1 MGNDKTIICVPTYK
15 RPSYLKKNLSSIL
28 NQSIG
33 RKFEIIVVD
42 NDVNRSGEPSVNQ
55 MKDPNVSIEYFVENK
70 RGISAV
76 RNRCIQICKDK
87 QANYLIFIDDDEI
100 VDSNWLGNLFYVE
113 RTYNARIVVGP
124 VLCLYEQEPSQ
135 PIKDVFFNRLR
146 TKTGSKMKHGAT
158 GNILIN
164 MKVFKEFD
172 NQPFHNF
179 FNLIGGG
186 DTYFLN
192 KTISKGIELIWADNA
207 IAYEFIS
214 KERSSLKN
222 CLLRSFYRGTS
233 AFHLFKF
240 QNGLFKSFIKSLINT
255 LILVLDVIRLLVFI
269 IFINRTKM
277 LKILKKILRSFG
289 FILAIF
295 NYNNKEYSTTFGN

>member
-1 MGNDKTIICVPTYK
+1 MENDKTIICIPTYK
-15 RPSYLKKNLSSIL
+15 RPNYLKKNLSSIL
-28 NQSIG
+28 NQSID

-42 NDVNRSGEPSVNQ
+42 NDVNRSGELSVNQ
-55 MKDPNVSIEYFVENK
+55 MKNPKIPIEYYVEIN
-70 RGISAV
+70 RGISSV
-76 RNRCIQICKDK
+76 RNRCIQLCKDK

-100 VDSNWLGNLFYVE
+100 ADSNWLKNLFYTE
-113 RTYNARIVVGP
+113 KKYNAQIVVGP
-124 VLCLYEQEPSQ
+124 VLCLYEQKPSQ

-146 TKTGSKMKHGAT
+146 AKTGSVMKHGAT

-164 MKVFKEFD
+164 MKIFKEFD

-186 DTYFLN
+186 DTHFLN
-192 KTISKGIELIWADNA
+192 KTISRGIELIWADNA

-222 CLLRSFYRGTS
+222 CLIRSFYRGTS

-240 QNGLFKSFIKSLINT
+240 QNGLFKSFIKSLINA
-255 LILVLDVIRLLVFI
+255 LILMLDVIRLLVFI
-269 IFINRTKM
+269 IIINRTKM
-277 LKILKKILRSFG
+277 LKIIKKILRGFG

-295 NYNNKEYSTTFGN
+295 NYSNKEYSTTFGN